1 MGKIDWRHLTQY
13 PAVRSALVV
22 VGFILIAL
30 TPVVGPIPGPGGV
43 IVFAAGLSL
52 VLRYSAWA
60 KRFYV
65 RFKRKHPKKGHW
77 ADWGLRRASAKRR
90 QERLKA
96 EQDAVAGMGQL
107 TFADD
112 LPIRASDDGRSR
124 GGGPFNSSSPTS
136 SFQGSIDEAHLPAEQ
151 SRAQAPARLPGPDG
165 DRRRPQG
172 SGRAPGAGPQDPL
185 RLSSLTRR
193 ADFLAANRGRRA
205 PMPGFVLLVR
215 PRQDGDPAI
224 RLGITVTRKI
234 GGAVVRNRMKRR
246 FRSLAREILPVK
258 GVAGADHVLIGRQ
271 GGIERDFALLKSEL
285 QSALAKLAKP
295 SVRPEPAEGQSL
307 PSSPARKGRAST
319 TPDQVR
325 GRTGGGGPATGG
337 E

>member
-1 MGKIDWRHLTQY
+1 MVKIDWRHLTSY

-22 VGFILIAL
+22 VGFILIGL

-65 RFKRKHPKKGHW
+65 RFKRRHPKKGHW

-90 QERLKA
+90 VARQKA
-96 EQDAVAGMGQL
+96 LEELTLAG
-107 TFADD
+107 D
-112 LPIRASDDGRSR
+112 LPNGTGDDGRSLE
-124 GGGPFNSSSPTS
+124 GGPFNSI
-136 SFQGSIDEAHLPAEQ
+136 FQGSSDEAHLPAEQ

-165 DRRRPQG
+165 DGRRPQG
-172 SGRAPGAGPQDPL
+172 AGRAPRAGPQDL
-185 RLSSLTRR
+185 VGVAGNRLSTLTRR

-215 PRQDGDPAI
+215 PRDDGDPRI
-224 RLGITVTRKI
+224 RLGITVTKKI

-246 FRSLAREILPVK
+246 FRSLARDLLPEQ
-258 GVAGADHVLIGRQ
+258 GLPGADHVLIGRQ
-271 GGIERDFALLKSEL
+271 GGIERDFALLRSEL
-285 QSALAKLAKP
+285 ESALAKL
-295 SVRPEPAEGQSL
+295 R
-307 PSSPARKGRAST
+307 R
-319 TPDQVR
+319 
-325 GRTGGGGPATGG
+325 
-337 E
+337 

>member
-1 MGKIDWRHLTQY
+1 MGRIDWRHLTNY

-22 VGFILIAL
+22 VGFILIGV
-30 TPVVGPIPGPGGV
+30 TPLVGPIPGPGGV
-43 IVFAAGLSL
+43 VVFAAGLTL

-60 KRFYV
+60 KRYYV
-65 RFKRKHPKKGHW
+65 RFKRRHPKKGDW

-96 EQDAVAGMGQL
+96 EQEAVAAMGQL
-107 TFADD
+107 TLTDD
-112 LPIRASDDGRSR
+112 LPNGTGNEGRS
-124 GGGPFNSSSPTS
+124 GEGGPFNFEIPNSN
-136 SFQGSIDEAHLPAEQ
+136 FQGKSDEAHLPAEQ

-165 DRRRPQG
+165 DRRRPQD

-215 PRQDGDPAI
+215 PRDDGDTRI
-224 RLGITVTRKI
+224 RLGITVTKKI

-246 FRSLAREILPVK
+246 FRVLARALLPEC
-258 GVAGADHVLIGRQ
+258 GIPGADHVLIGRQ
-271 GGIERDFALLKSEL
+271 GGIERDFGLLRVEL
-285 QSALAKLAKP
+285 EKALAKLTKQ
-295 SVRPEPAEGQSL
+295 SVRPAPVEGRPYPSSRPARKEAASTGSARTVEG
-307 PSSPARKGRAST
+307 SPARTDEG
-319 TPDQVR
+319 
-325 GRTGGGGPATGG
+325 
-337 E
+337 

>member
-1 MGKIDWRHLTQY
+1 MGAMGRIDWRHLTSY
-13 PAVRSALVV
+13 PAVRTALVAL
-22 VGFILIAL
+22 GFVLIGL

-90 QERLKA
+90 QERQKA
-96 EQDAVAGMGQL
+96 LGQL
-107 TFADD
+107 TLQVD
-112 LPIRASDDGRSR
+112 LPNGSGDDGRSCE
-124 GGGPFNSSSPTS
+124 GGPFNSS
-136 SFQGSIDEAHLPAEQ
+136 FQGSSDEAHLPAEQ
-151 SRAQAPARLPGPDG
+151 PRAQAASRLPGPDG
-165 DRRRPQG
+165 DRRRPQD

-185 RLSSLTRR
+185 RLSALTRR

-215 PRQDGDPAI
+215 PRDDGDSAI
-224 RLGITVTRKI
+224 RLGITVTKKI

-246 FRSLAREILPVK
+246 FRSLARDLLPVK
-258 GVAGADHVLIGRQ
+258 GVPGADHVLIGRQ
-271 GGIERDFALLKSEL
+271 GGIERDFALLRSEL
-285 QSALAKLAKP
+285 ETALAKL
-295 SVRPEPAEGQSL
+295 SR
-307 PSSPARKGRAST
+307 
-319 TPDQVR
+319 
-325 GRTGGGGPATGG
+325 
-337 E
+337 